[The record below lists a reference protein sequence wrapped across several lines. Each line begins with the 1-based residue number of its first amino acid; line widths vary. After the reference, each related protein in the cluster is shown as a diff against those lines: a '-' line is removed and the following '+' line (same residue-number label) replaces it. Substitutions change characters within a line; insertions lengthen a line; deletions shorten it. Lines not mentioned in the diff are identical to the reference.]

1 MLFVYWYVQSAAAM
15 SAFLAVHEAGA
26 EPFLSGLALVAGAGA
41 FAIVAL
47 YRCRYAFHG
56 LAVQLE
62 SFLDV

>member
-1 MLFVYWYVQSAAAM
+1 M
-15 SAFLAVHEAGA
+15 SAFLAVHQAGT